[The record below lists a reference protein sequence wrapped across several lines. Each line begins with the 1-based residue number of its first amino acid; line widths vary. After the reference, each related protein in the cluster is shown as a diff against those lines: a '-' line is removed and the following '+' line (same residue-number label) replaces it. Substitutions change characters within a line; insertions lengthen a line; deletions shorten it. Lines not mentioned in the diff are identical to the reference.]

1 MNYENIIVEIKEG
14 IAYVTLNRPKAL
26 NALNAQLIKEI
37 GACFSALEDE
47 AIVGVI
53 MTGSGEKAFAA
64 GADISEFGSLTEE
77 SCYELSKAGHEVFN
91 QVEAFIKP
99 VIAVVNGFCLGGG
112 CELAMACHM
121 RIAEEHA
128 RFGQPEVNLGLL
140 PGYGATQRMTKLIG
154 KARSIEYHVT
164 ADMIDADTAVQI
176 GLVNHKTPL
185 GEGVAKAEE
194 ILKKV
199 ATKGPLAVSACINV
213 INKYDDHEVDAF
225 DLESKLFAKVM
236 LTEDAK
242 EGTQAFM
249 EKRKANFKGQ

>member
-1 MNYENIIVEIKEG
+1 MGGALVAEFVQPIFIGLFAVFGAVGGAVDIDVDDLVILNEG
-14 IAYVTLNRPKAL
+14 T
-26 NALNAQLIKEI
+26 
-37 GACFSALEDE
+37 ED
-47 AIVGVI
+47 
-53 MTGSGEKAFAA
+53 
-64 GADISEFGSLTEE
+64 LTEVTVSILYGATGE
-77 SCYELSKAGHEVFN
+77 ALDEVFN